1 LNTSLEVKTQFRIF
15 AFANGQ
21 GDDEKIRLDKDR
33 IIVFASSNYLTAA
46 TFVVVV
52 VVMSAFS
59 SIIS

>member
-1 LNTSLEVKTQFRIF
+1 MTRK
-15 AFANGQ
+15 
-21 GDDEKIRLDKDR
+21 LDKDR

-52 VVMSAFS
+52 VMSAFS

>member
-1 LNTSLEVKTQFRIF
+1 MKTQFRIF